1 MLSWRQQPQ
10 NQFKRMRAQTLT
22 WTCSVCIWKILPFS
36 CSNSASSE
44 TELDVSYHS
53 SSSESDKVEQLDP
66 LQDFVCIKQSHS
78 RRDLLVHQN
87 INSLQ
92 NKFEELEFIND
103 KIKVSIIVLT
113 KTKLDSSYPVS
124 QFRM

>member
-1 MLSWRQQPQ
+1 
-10 NQFKRMRAQTLT
+10 MRAQTLT

-87 INSLQ
+87 TNSLQ

-103 KIKVSIIVLT
+103 KIKASVTPFADHLGEKDIH
-113 KTKLDSSYPVS
+113 
-124 QFRM
+124 FREV